1 MEEENP
7 EVVEAREEQ
16 AQVEQ
21 QKEEA
26 QPNAL
31 YKTLFDVAEE
41 VTEEVDTQPEYR
53 PPVDLNEAVE
63 TLDQPEPESDTEA
76 EEEPKAEENR
86 EEPQKAEPKK
96 KKLRKVVD
104 PDIPEDVK
112 KQPSFTSRESS
123 DEYKI
128 EDEDAKFME
137 DLIPEERAMFEK
149 VLYADKRL
157 GGDYKGKAKQFKDF
171 FKKNKD
177 FVEKRMADDDFYD
190 PSTDDQYKEFIAKN
204 KPQFNRSDEDKVYRE
219 MILEEADK
227 RINKKTSDRIAQLE
241 RQIQRQQTLPRINQ
255 AKAHFRKNAQKVI
268 PEDINKQITASEN
281 GLKDFAENN
290 PLEYQIVEKNTQEM
304 LAFSDALTDIFLDPN
319 TSIDVDNNQ
328 MHKHL
333 NDWINHQQEQFIKTG
348 QTQLD
353 DGRTFM
359 RRERFYRL
367 PEDKRAEY
375 YTWDDNAILNLLAL
389 TYKDKM
395 NAEVAAHRH
404 AMEKAG
410 YRKVEPEQQPAQ
422 AQAPTPTPV
431 AKPPVVN
438 PSPRQGSSVETKQ
451 APKQENALL
460 ATLGL

>member
-7 EVVEAREEQ
+7 EVAEAREEQ

-21 QKEEA
+21 QQEEA

-41 VTEEVDTQPEYR
+41 VTEVEEQPEYR

-63 TLDQPEPESDTEA
+63 TLDQQPEPKEENNEEPEA
-76 EEEPKAEENR
+76 EAKE

-96 KKLRKVVD
+96 KKLRKVID

-112 KQPSFTSRESS
+112 KQPTFTSKESS
-123 DEYKI
+123 DEYKVD
-128 EDEDAKFME
+128 DEDAKFME

-157 GGDYKGKAKQFKDF
+157 GGDYKGKSKQFRDF

-190 PSTDDQYKEFIAKN
+190 PATDDQYKEFIAKH
-204 KPQFNRSDEDKVYRE
+204 KPQFTRSDEDKVYRE

-227 RINKKTSDRIAQLE
+227 RINKKTADRISQLE
-241 RQIQRQQTLPRINQ
+241 RQLQRQETLPRINQ

-268 PEDINKQITASEN
+268 PEDINKQITGSEN
-281 GLKDFAENN
+281 GLKDFAESN
-290 PLEYQIVEKNTQEM
+290 PLEYQIIENNTQEM

-319 TSIDVDNNQ
+319 TPIDVDNNQ

-333 NDWINHQQEQFIKTG
+333 NEWINHQQEQFIKTG

-395 NAEVAAHRH
+395 QAEIASHRQ

-410 YRKVEPEQQPAQ
+410 YRKVDSVQQQEQPAP
-422 AQAPTPTPV
+422 APAPA

>member
-1 MEEENP
+1 MTEEENP
-7 EVVEAREEQ
+7 EVAEAREEQ

-41 VTEEVDTQPEYR
+41 VSEEVEEQPEYR

-63 TLDQPEPESDTEA
+63 TLDHQPQEEA
-76 EEEPKAEENR
+76 KEEEPQAEVKE

-112 KQPSFTSRESS
+112 KQPAFTSNQSS
-123 DEYKI
+123 DEYRI

-190 PSTDDQYKEFIAKN
+190 PATDDQYKEFISKN

-227 RINKKTSDRIAQLE
+227 RINRKTSERIEQLE
-241 RQIQRQQTLPRINQ
+241 KQIQRQQTQPRINQ

-268 PEDINKQITASEN
+268 PEDINKQITGSET
-281 GLKDFAENN
+281 GLKDFAESN

-319 TSIDVDNNQ
+319 TPIDVENNQ
-328 MHKHL
+328 MHNHL
-333 NDWINHQQEQFIKTG
+333 NQWINHQQEQFIKTG

-395 NAEVAAHRH
+395 QAEIATHRQ

-410 YRKVEPEQQPAQ
+410 YRKVAPEQQVQEPAP
-422 AQAPTPTPV
+422 APAPV

>member
-7 EVVEAREEQ
+7 EVAEAREEQ

-21 QKEEA
+21 QQEEA

-41 VTEEVDTQPEYR
+41 VTDEVEEQPEYR

-63 TLDQPEPESDTEA
+63 TLDQQPEPKEENKEEPEA
-76 EEEPKAEENR
+76 EAKE

-96 KKLRKVVD
+96 KKLRKVID

-112 KQPSFTSRESS
+112 KQPTFTSKESS

-128 EDEDAKFME
+128 DDEDAKFME

-157 GGDYKGKAKQFKDF
+157 GGDYKGKSKQFRDF

-190 PSTDDQYKEFIAKN
+190 PATDDQYKEFIAKH
-204 KPQFNRSDEDKVYRE
+204 KPQFTRADEDKVYRE

-227 RINKKTSDRIAQLE
+227 RINKKTADRISQLE
-241 RQIQRQQTLPRINQ
+241 RQLQRQETLPRINQ

-268 PEDINKQITASEN
+268 PEDINKQITSSEN
-281 GLKDFAENN
+281 GLKDFAESN
-290 PLEYQIVEKNTQEM
+290 PLEYQIIESNTQEM

-319 TSIDVDNNQ
+319 TPIDVDNNQ

-333 NDWINHQQEQFIKTG
+333 NEWINHQQEQFIKTG

-395 NAEVAAHRH
+395 QAEIASHRQ

-410 YRKVEPEQQPAQ
+410 YRKVDSVQQQEQPAP
-422 AQAPTPTPV
+422 APA